1 MFLLRLISKLPFSVL
16 YLLADFLFFAGY
28 RLMKYRRNVVW
39 GNLKNS
45 FPEKEE
51 KELRKTEKEFY
62 QNLCDYTVETIKLL
76 SIKKEELTAR
86 MKYKNPELLAPYSEK
101 NQSVILLA
109 SHQFNWE
116 WLMVS
121 GSLNLPLKIDFVYQK
136 QSSPSFDHFL
146 LQIRSRFGAYPIER
160 GQTAREA
167 IKRKEITRGIAII
180 ADQFPNFEKKH
191 WTQFLHQET
200 AFFLGIG
207 QLVVLTQCPTFF
219 VSSKKIKRGY
229 YGAEIFPLTIPPYE
243 KGSQAVV
250 ENYAKVTEQFIRE
263 YPDNWLWSHAR
274 WKGGKNLDQRI

>member
-1 MFLLRLISKLPFSVL
+1 MFLLRLVSRLPFSVL
-16 YLLADFLFFAGY
+16 YAFADFLFFVGY
-28 RLMKYRRNVVW
+28 RVLKYRRNVVW
-39 GNLKNS
+39 ENLKKS

-51 KELRKTEKEFY
+51 KELRKIEKEFY

-86 MKYKNPELLAPYSEK
+86 MKYKNPELLVPYAEK
-101 NQSVILLA
+101 KQSVILLA

-167 IKRKEITRGIAII
+167 IKRKEITRGIAIV

-191 WTQFLHQET
+191 WTQFLNQET

-207 QLVVLTQCPTFF
+207 QLAVLTQYPTFF
-219 VSSKKIKRGY
+219 VRSKKIKRGY
-229 YGAEIFPLTIPPYE
+229 YEAEIIPLTLPPYE
-243 KGSQAVV
+243 KGSQSVV
-250 ENYAKVTEQFIRE
+250 ENYAKVTENFIRQF
-263 YPDNWLWSHAR
+263 PDNWLWSHAR
-274 WKGGKNLDQRI
+274 WKRKREES

>member
-1 MFLLRLISKLPFSVL
+1 MFLLRLISRLPFSVL
-16 YLLADFLFFAGY
+16 YAFADFLFFVGY
-28 RLMKYRRNVVW
+28 HVIKYRRNVVW
-39 GNLKNS
+39 ENLKKS
-45 FPEKEE
+45 FPEKEV
-51 KELRKTEKEFY
+51 KELRKIEKEFY
-62 QNLCDYTVETIKLL
+62 QNLCDYAVETIKLL
-76 SIKKEELTAR
+76 SIKKEGLTAR
-86 MKYKNPELLAPYSEK
+86 MKYKNPELLVPYAEK

-160 GQTAREA
+160 GQTARES
-167 IKRKEITRGIAII
+167 IKRKEITKAIAII

-207 QLVVLTQCPTFF
+207 QLTVLLQCPAFF
-219 VSSKKIKRGY
+219 VRCKKMQRGY
-229 YGAEIFPLTIPPYE
+229 YEAEIFPLTSPPYE
-243 KGSQAVV
+243 KGSQSVV
-250 ENYAKVTEQFIRE
+250 ESYAMLTEKFIQE
-263 YPDNWLWSHAR
+263 NPENWLWSHAR
-274 WKGGKNLDQRI
+274 WKRKREES

>member
-1 MFLLRLISKLPFSVL
+1 MLFLRLISRLPFSVL
-16 YLLADFLFFAGY
+16 YLLADFLFFVGY
-28 RLMKYRRNVVW
+28 RLMRYRRDVVW
-39 GNLKNS
+39 KNLKKS
-45 FPEKEE
+45 FSEKEE
-51 KELRKTEKEFY
+51 KKLRKIEKEFY

-76 SIKKEELTAR
+76 SIKKEDLTAR
-86 MKYKNPELLAPYSEK
+86 MRYKNPELLVPYAEK

-121 GSLNLPLKIDFVYQK
+121 GSLNLPVKIDFVYQK

-160 GQTAREA
+160 SQTAREA

-191 WTQFLHQET
+191 WTQFLNQET

-207 QLVVLTQCPTFF
+207 QLAVLTQCPTFF

-229 YGAEIFPLTIPPYE
+229 YEAEIFPLTLPPYE

-250 ENYAKVTEQFIRE
+250 ENYAKVTEKFIHQL
-263 YPDNWLWSHAR
+263 PDNWLWSHAR
-274 WKGGKNLDQRI
+274 WKRKRGES